1 MLANQASFNTVL
13 KEANP
18 LEQQGISLSE
28 LNDAN
33 FNLMRQYMPHI
44 ADQRELL
51 AKLIQ
56 QNYLKLGD
64 SRFTSKTPEEQWQF
78 SLMMADKTFTLNE
91 LYKTEE
97 GKKFIDDLLK
107 SSNIDISK
115 KT

>member
-1 MLANQASFNTVL
+1 
-13 KEANP
+13 
-18 LEQQGISLSE
+18 
-28 LNDAN
+28 
-33 FNLMRQYMPHI
+33 MRQYMPHI